1 MKYSDVNRESIFVDY
16 DSNFRNSL
24 NQQPEVFEKILNYL
38 SKLKKK
44 YNIKIIDLNKKRNYG
59 NI

>member
-24 NQQPEVFEKILNYL
+24 NQQPEVFEKILNHL
-38 SKLKKK
+38 FKLKKK
-44 YNIKIIDLNKKRNYG
+44 YNIEIIDLNKKRNYG